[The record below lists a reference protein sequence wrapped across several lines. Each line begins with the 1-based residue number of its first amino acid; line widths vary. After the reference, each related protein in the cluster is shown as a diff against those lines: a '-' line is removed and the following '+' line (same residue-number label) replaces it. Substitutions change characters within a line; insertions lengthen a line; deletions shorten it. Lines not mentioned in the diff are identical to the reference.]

1 MTRIDVS
8 RPQFDQNEY
17 WGRAQHFFA
26 TTNPLNLFKTGQQ
39 LEESR
44 AHFFA
49 TTNPLNL
56 FKTGQQLEESRA
68 VVERLRNGEQID
80 GMSETELWRH
90 KQIYD
95 SAFHPETG
103 QKMIIFGRMS
113 AQVPM
118 NMAITGCML
127 TYYKSNSAAIFWQWF
142 NQSFN
147 AVVNYTN
154 RSGNAP
160 LPLTQLL
167 TAYSLATSG
176 ALVTAL
182 SLNHLAKKA
191 PPLVGRFVPF
201 LAGELSVISDNDN
214 NDCLLVAAANCVNI
228 PLMRSTELKDGL
240 VVCDENG
247 VEIGKSRIAAK
258 LAIAQVVVSRIA
270 MAAPGMTLPP
280 ILMNSLEKRGV
291 LRRMP
296 WIAAPLQ
303 VGLCGL
309 FLTFTTPMCC
319 ALFPQTA
326 SVALSRLEPELQT
339 NTALHAFYNKGL

>member
-1 MTRIDVS
+1 
-8 RPQFDQNEY
+8 
-17 WGRAQHFFA
+17 
-26 TTNPLNLFKTGQQ
+26 
-39 LEESR
+39 
-44 AHFFA
+44 
-49 TTNPLNL
+49 
-56 FKTGQQLEESRA
+56 
-68 VVERLRNGEQID
+68 
-80 GMSETELWRH
+80 
-90 KQIYD
+90 
-95 SAFHPETG
+95 
-103 QKMIIFGRMS
+103 
-113 AQVPM
+113 
-118 NMAITGCML
+118 
-127 TYYKSNSAAIFWQWF
+127 
-142 NQSFN
+142 SFN

-201 LAGELSVISDNDN
+201 LA
-214 NDCLLVAAANCVNI
+214 VAAANCVNI